1 MELNKNISNE
11 INYKE
16 TADKYFNQ
24 NNYEEAINYYTTAL
38 NNDDKFKIYM
48 NRCLAY
54 YKLSKFDLALEDA
67 IKATKLDTTSG
78 KAWSRVG
85 SCLLSLKKY
94 YPSLSAFE
102 KAKELEPENE
112 LYKNLYENVYDTIKT
127 NKILEEYEEDT
138 EDEDNTNNKNNT
150 KIINDEERTDEEIT
164 DEEITD
170 ETIDKLT
177 NKLKNLKSTDGL
189 ENLLKDNDLNIP
201 ADFVNLLKNN
211 DLNIPS
217 NFVNNVVDSMRNN
230 KNLKNKLNQKDFR
243 NKVVDYQKNPLAV
256 FNDAEMMDLM
266 NDIINKIK
274 FDQ

>member
-1 MELNKNISNE
+1 MELNKNISDE
-11 INYKE
+11 INHKE

-94 YPSLSAFE
+94 YSSLSAFE

-112 LYKNLYENVYDTIKT
+112 LYKNLYEHVYDTIKN
-127 NKILEEYEEDT
+127 NKILEEYDEET
-138 EDEDNTNNKNNT
+138 EDEDDKTENNTNNRNT
-150 KIINDEERTDEEIT
+150 KKSIDKEIT
-164 DEEITD
+164 NDDILN
-170 ETIDKLT
+170 LT

-189 ENLLKDNDLNIP
+189 
-201 ADFVNLLKNN
+201 ADLLKNN
-211 DLNIPS
+211 DLNMPS
-217 NFVNNVVDSMRNN
+217 NFVNGIFNSMLNN
-230 KNLKNKLNQKDFR
+230 ENLINKLNRKDFQS
-243 NKVVDYQKNPLAV
+243 KVVDYQQNPLAI
-256 FNDAEMMDLM
+256 FNDKEMMDLM
-266 NDIINKIK
+266 NDIINKTK